1 MSRGT
6 FANIRLVNKLNEGGK
21 SGPKTLHIPSNEVMD
36 VFDAAEKYIEVSYDF
51 FICLS
56 MIFYDVHYMS
66 EKSMSIVKQL
76 QIATNSLRFVD
87 LISKL
92 FLIPLTSIL
101 T

>member
-51 FICLS
+51 FIC
-56 MIFYDVHYMS
+56 
-66 EKSMSIVKQL
+66 QC
-76 QIATNSLRFVD
+76 
-87 LISKL
+87 
-92 FLIPLTSIL
+92 FLK
-101 T
+101 

>member
-1 MSRGT
+1 
-6 FANIRLVNKLNEGGK
+6 
-21 SGPKTLHIPSNEVMD
+21 
-36 VFDAAEKYIEVSYDF
+36 
-51 FICLS
+51 
-56 MIFYDVHYMS
+56 MIFYDVHTMS

-92 FLIPLTSIL
+92 FLISLTSIL